1 MIGQNPVM
9 GFALFLYVFKANK
22 KFGGCL
28 MTVLY
33 GWAEG
38 GKVQQRVYSGSSN
51 WIAIT
56 RARIRVSGTVVNST
70 TYQLKI
76 EGQTRSGNDACNGN
90 RLAEWG
96 VHVYSG
102 YNTAG
107 GVAGR
112 EVETYGKHDYCNWV
126 ALSTCTQNFPRKA
139 SPYTVTCYVRQKTS
153 DMNPGTVSWQATI
166 PAWDVQVPP
175 VVTGVTAT
183 IDANNLVTVSWT
195 NNGSGQNAPTS
206 NYVDVQIDDGEWTN
220 ISKDSLITSTTY
232 QCEDNHKYVFRVNSV
247 NSAGQNTHQASNV
260 IYTKPAAPQYV
271 ASSITKSA
279 GKYHVKI
286 NVNFENVRYPSQ
298 LYIQLA
304 QKDTIAALAYI
315 SVTDESILL
324 SKNYYYQIDI
334 DPNIDDSNENYL
346 LLQNIVALKN
356 NTISSIIIYAGT
368 LADNAYGDVN
378 TSEITHVSVVPRV
391 MFQLPTNKTIQ
402 KEVTTQ
408 VCKDKNVYY
417 IEKIQTF
424 TISEPAGKFIIDI
437 LSVSGDPLAD
447 FGASLM
453 FWKRGIPQSERY
465 PLQSGGTRQTIEA
478 SLPQGEY
485 SFGFELESGYT
496 EFPGDSILITSAIVK
511 EMKSVPAPIK
521 NIYLRSGAKNIW
533 FRTSSDTAP
542 QNDVV
547 ENSIWNV
554 KNVSLSGQT
563 ITTNS
568 KMNAA
573 VTDET
578 LYLNEKGA

>member
-1 MIGQNPVM
+1 M
-9 GFALFLYVFKANK
+9 GFAPFLYIFKINK

-56 RARIRVSGTVVNST
+56 RARIRVSGTVINST

-76 EGQTRSGNDACNGN
+76 EGQTRSGNDACNSN
-90 RLAEWG
+90 RLAAWG

-126 ALSTCTQNFPRKA
+126 ALSTCTQNFPRQA
-139 SPYTVTCYVRQKTS
+139 SPYKVTCYVRQKTS

-166 PAWDVQVPP
+166 PAWDIQVPP

-183 IDANNLVTVSWT
+183 IDANNLVTISWT

-206 NYVDVQIDDGEWTN
+206 NYVDVKIDDGEWTN

-232 QCEDNHKYVFRVNSV
+232 QCEDNHKYIFRVNSV
-247 NSAGQNTHQASNV
+247 NSAGQNTHQASDV
-260 IYTKPAAPQYV
+260 IYTKPAVPQHV
-271 ASSITKSA
+271 SGSITKSA
-279 GKYHVKI
+279 GKYHVNI
-286 NVNFENVRYPSQ
+286 DVNFENVRHVSYLKIS
-298 LYIQLA
+298 LF
-304 QKDTIAALAYI
+304 DTPWDDQI
-315 SVTDESILL
+315 TDASIL
-324 SKNYYYQIDI
+324 STKKYHHQIDI
-334 DPNIDDSNENYL
+334 DPNIDTNDTNYQ
-346 LLQNIVALKN
+346 LLQQILALQN
-356 NTISSIIIYAGT
+356 NTISSILLLVLIQAGDEGDNINM
-368 LADNAYGDVN
+368 ADSD
-378 TSEITHVSVVPRV
+378 ITHVLVIPKVL
-391 MFQLPTNKTIQ
+391 FQLPTNKTIQ
-402 KEVTTQ
+402 QEVTTQ
-408 VCKDKNVYY
+408 VCKDKDVYY
-417 IEKIQTF
+417 IEKIQIF
-424 TISEPAGKFIIDI
+424 TISESTGKFIIDI

-453 FWKRGIPQSERY
+453 FWKKGIPQSERY
-465 PLQSGGTRQTIEA
+465 PLQSGGTRQTIEV

-485 SFGFELESGYT
+485 SFGFELESGDT
-496 EFPGDSILITSAIVK
+496 EFPGDGIVITSAVVK
-511 EMKSVPAPIK
+511 EMKKIPAPIK
-521 NIYLRSGAKNIW
+521 NIYLRNGAKNIW
-533 FRTSSDTAP
+533 FRTPSDAAL
-542 QNDVV
+542 QNDTVK
-547 ENSIWNV
+547 NGTWNV
-554 KNVSLSGQT
+554 NNVSLSGQT

-568 KMNAA
+568 KMDAA

-578 LYLNEKGA
+578 LYLNEKGV

>member
-1 MIGQNPVM
+1 
-9 GFALFLYVFKANK
+9 
-22 KFGGCL
+22 

-56 RARIRVSGTVVNST
+56 RARIRVSGTVINST

-76 EGQTRSGNDACNGN
+76 EGQTRSGNDACNSN
-90 RLAEWG
+90 RLAAWG

-112 EVETYGKHDYCNWV
+112 EVETYGKHDYYNWV
-126 ALSTCTQNFPRKA
+126 ALSTCTQNFPRQA
-139 SPYTVTCYVRQKTS
+139 SPYKVTCYVRQKTS

-166 PAWDVQVPP
+166 PAWDIQVPP

-183 IDANNLVTVSWT
+183 IDANNLVTISWT

-206 NYVDVQIDDGEWTN
+206 NYVDVKIDDGEWTN

-232 QCEDNHKYVFRVNSV
+232 QCEDNHKYIFRVNSV
-247 NSAGQNTHQASNV
+247 NSAGQNTHQESNI

-271 ASSITKSA
+271 SGSIVKSA

-286 NVNFENVRYPSQ
+286 NVNFKNVRYPSQ

-304 QKDTIAALAYI
+304 QKDTTAALAYI

-324 SKNYYYQIDI
+324 SKNYCYQIDI
-334 DPNIDDSNENYL
+334 DSNIDDSNENYL
-346 LLQNIVALKN
+346 LLQNIMALKN
-356 NTISSIIIYAGT
+356 NTISNIIIYAGT
-368 LADNAYGDVN
+368 LADNTYGDVN
-378 TSEITHVSVVPRV
+378 TSEITHVSVIPKV

-402 KEVTTQ
+402 QEVTTQ
-408 VCKDKNVYY
+408 VCENINVTDL
-417 IEKIQTF
+417 EKIQNF
-424 TISEPAGKFIIDI
+424 TISASSGSFIINVYSLD
-437 LSVSGDPLAD
+437 
-447 FGASLM
+447 GASLYLYKISLM
-453 FWKRGIPQSERY
+453 FWKKSATTGTMVPQSERY
-465 PLQSGGTRQTIEA
+465 PFQSGNSRQILTVT
-478 SLPQGEY
+478 LPQGEY
-485 SFGFELESGYT
+485 SFGFEFEN
-496 EFPGDSILITSAIVK
+496 GDVSLPDDSFCITSAMVQETK
-511 EMKSVPAPIK
+511 EIPAPIK

-533 FRTSSDTAP
+533 FRTSSDAIP
-542 QNDVV
+542 QNDTV
-547 ENSIWNV
+547 ENSVWNV
-554 KNVSLSGQT
+554 KNASLSEET

-578 LYLNEKGA
+578 LYLNEKGV

>member
-1 MIGQNPVM
+1 
-9 GFALFLYVFKANK
+9 
-22 KFGGCL
+22 

-90 RLAEWG
+90 RLAVWG

-139 SPYTVTCYVRQKTS
+139 SPYKVTCYVRQKTS

-206 NYVDVQIDDGEWTN
+206 NYVDVKIDDDEWTN

-247 NSAGQNTHQASNV
+247 NSAGQNTHQESNI
-260 IYTKPAAPQYV
+260 IYTKPAVPQYV
-271 ASSITKSA
+271 SGSIVKSA

-286 NVNFENVRYPSQ
+286 NVNFKNVRYPSQ
-298 LYIQLA
+298 LYIQLV
-304 QKDTIAALAYI
+304 QKDTVAALAYI
-315 SVTDESILL
+315 SITDESILL
-324 SKNYYYQIDI
+324 SKNYCYQIDI

-368 LADNAYGDVN
+368 LADNTYGDVN
-378 TSEITHVSVVPRV
+378 TSEITHVSVIPRV
-391 MFQLPTNKTIQ
+391 MFQSPTNKTVQ

-408 VCKDKNVYY
+408 VCKDKDVYY
-417 IEKIQTF
+417 IEKIQIF
-424 TISEPAGKFIIDI
+424 TISEPTGKFIIDI

-447 FGASLM
+447 LGASLM
-453 FWKRGIPQSERY
+453 FWKKGIPQSERY

-478 SLPQGEY
+478 SLSQGEY
-485 SFGFELESGYT
+485 SFGFELESGDT
-496 EFPGDSILITSAIVK
+496 EFPGDGILITSAIVK
-511 EMKSVPAPIK
+511 EMKNVPAPIK
-521 NIYLRSGAKNIW
+521 NIYLKSGAKNIW
-533 FRTSSDTAP
+533 FRASSDAAP
-542 QNDVV
+542 QNDTV
-547 ENSIWNV
+547 ENSVWNV
-554 KNVSLSGQT
+554 KNASLSKET

-578 LYLNEKGA
+578 LYLNEKGV

>member
-1 MIGQNPVM
+1 
-9 GFALFLYVFKANK
+9 
-22 KFGGCL
+22 

-90 RLAEWG
+90 RLAVWG

-139 SPYTVTCYVRQKTS
+139 SPYKVTCYVRQKTS

-166 PAWDVQVPP
+166 PAWDVQIPP

-183 IDANNLVTVSWT
+183 IDANNLVTISWT

-206 NYVDVQIDDGEWTN
+206 NYVDVKIDDGEWTN

-232 QCEDNHKYVFRVNSV
+232 QCEDNHKYTFRVNSV
-247 NSAGQNTHQASNV
+247 NSAGQNTHQESNI

-324 SKNYYYQIDI
+324 SKNYCYQIDI

-368 LADNAYGDVN
+368 LADNTYGDVN
-378 TSEITHVSVVPRV
+378 TSEITHVSIIPRV
-391 MFQLPTNKTIQ
+391 MFQLPMSGTTPQ
-402 KEVTTQ
+402 EVTTDICQ
-408 VCKDKNVYY
+408 ENMEVIFNKRMKD
-417 IEKIQTF
+417 F
-424 TISEPAGKFIIDI
+424 TISESTGKLALDMMALKGDSWSTCGISLILWKKNATTGAFI
-437 LSVSGDPLAD
+437 L
-447 FGASLM
+447 
-453 FWKRGIPQSERY
+453 QSKRY
-465 PLQSGGTRQTIEA
+465 PLQNDDMEQQIEV
-478 SLPQGEY
+478 SLPRGEY
-485 SFGFELESGYT
+485 SFGFEQEDGYFSDDDDAFVINIYAYVIEIKGGST
-496 EFPGDSILITSAIVK
+496 
-511 EMKSVPAPIK
+511 PIK
-521 NIYLRSGAKNIW
+521 NIYLRNGAKNIW
-533 FRTSSDTAP
+533 FRTSSDAAP
-542 QNDVV
+542 QNDTV
-547 ENSIWNV
+547 ENSVWNV
-554 KNVSLSGQT
+554 KNASLYKET

-568 KMNAA
+568 KMDVA

-578 LYLNEKGA
+578 LYLNEKGV

>member
-1 MIGQNPVM
+1 
-9 GFALFLYVFKANK
+9 
-22 KFGGCL
+22 

-56 RARIRVSGTVVNST
+56 RARIRVSGTAVNST

-90 RLAEWG
+90 RLAAWG

-112 EVETYGKHDYCNWV
+112 EVHTYGKHNYCNWV

-139 SPYTVTCYVRQKTS
+139 SPYKVTCYVRQKTS

-183 IDANNLVTVSWT
+183 IDENNLVTISWT

-206 NYVDVQIDDGEWTN
+206 NYVDVKIDEGEWTN

-247 NSAGQNTHQASNV
+247 NSAGQNTHQESNI
-260 IYTKPAAPQYV
+260 IYTKPAAPQYIYG
-271 ASSITKSA
+271 SIVKSA
-279 GKYHVKI
+279 GKYHVNI
-286 NVNFENVRYPSQ
+286 DVNFENVRYASHLEVGLFQ
-298 LYIQLA
+298 EIDILWVA
-304 QKDTIAALAYI
+304 Q
-315 SVTDESILL
+315 VTDASILSTKKYHL
-324 SKNYYYQIDI
+324 QIDI
-334 DPNIDDSNENYL
+334 DPNISTDDTNYQ
-346 LLQNIVALKN
+346 LLQQIIALQN
-356 NTISSIIIYAGT
+356 NTISNIRLFVAVQAGYDS
-368 LADNAYGDVN
+368 DNISAIN
-378 TSEITHVSVVPRV
+378 NNITHVLVIPRV
-391 MFQLPTNKTIQ
+391 FFQSPINKTVQ

-408 VCKDKNVYY
+408 VCKNKEVYY
-417 IEKIQTF
+417 IEKIQKF
-424 TISEPAGKFIIDI
+424 TISEPTGKFIIDI
-437 LSVSGDPLAD
+437 LSSDDPLAT
-447 FGASLM
+447 SLM
-453 FWKRGIPQSERY
+453 FWKKGTTTGIFIPQSERY
-465 PLQSGGTRQTIEA
+465 PLQGGGIRQTIEV

-485 SFGFELESGYT
+485 SFGFELESGDT
-496 EFPGDSILITSAIVK
+496 EWPGDNIIIIRSAVVK
-511 EMKSVPAPIK
+511 EIKKIPAPIK
-521 NIYLRSGAKNIW
+521 NIYLKSGAKNIW
-533 FRTSSDTAP
+533 FRASSDTVP
-542 QNDVV
+542 QNDTV
-547 ENSIWNV
+547 ENSVWNV
-554 KNVSLSGQT
+554 KNASLSKET

-578 LYLNEKGA
+578 LYLNEKGV